1 MRRAS
6 WEATNGPTNDANKEI
21 TNMNLPVIAT
31 RIVAGAVLLAAA
43 LTPVLTEGT
52 PAGAQTAT
60 SVRVI
65 NLDETASKRLL
76 D

>member
-6 WEATNGPTNDANKEI
+6 WEATIGPTNDAKKEV

-31 RIVAGAVLLAAA
+31 RIVAGTVLLAAA
-43 LTPVLTEGT
+43 LSLVLTEGT
-52 PAGAQTAT
+52 PAGGQTAT
-60 SVRVI
+60 SVRVS